1 MKVSVQFNENEGTF
15 TGKFSEK
22 GKIKIGSS
30 LEGEIPTPK
39 QLVLLAVGTCSAIDV
54 VSILQKKRQKISSYE
69 IEISG
74 ESREEHPK
82 SFSKI
87 HIHHILK
94 GENLSTKAVEQAIEL
109 SDKKYCSVAATLR
122 PTATITT
129 SFEILQDE
137 VSQTQQAS

>member
-1 MKVSVQFNENEGTF
+1 MQFDKAENVF
-15 TGKFSEK
+15 TGQFSEK

-30 LEGEIPTPK
+30 LEGSIPTPK

-54 VSILQKKRQKISSYE
+54 VAILQKKRQKISSYE

-74 ESREEHPK
+74 ESREEYPK

-87 HIHHILK
+87 HVHHVLRGK
-94 GENLSTKAVEQAIEL
+94 NLSTKAVEQAIEL

-129 SFEILQDE
+129 SFEILQE
-137 VSQTQQAS
+137 AETIS